1 MENNTANSV
10 LADLKE
16 RFGKAF
22 NNKERTVKEALD
34 LAYADMSRRA
44 QNHRGTNKSSSI
56 GYLLEEGSPFLEV
69 INGEKTFKDQKEFDD
84 WHQGICETL
93 KKRMTGN
100 LFEGTIGKAQKV
112 INMAFKYLMYTD
124 KPCTE
129 LHDYCHMTLDSY
141 TLTWYKRVTGKKGSY
156 TWSQID
162 NYNEYLLIQE
172 EIRSYL
178 SDNPAYSVDIA
189 ELGKFAIE
197 RLPEQ
202 PIQAEFIVW
211 KGETLSKKYNELVK
225 SINSYKKSGITEDAW
240 LIGEKFS
247 QFLKN
252 IN

>member
-1 MENNTANSV
+1 M
-10 LADLKE
+10 KE
-16 RFGKAF
+16 SFGKAF

-44 QNHRGTNKSSSI
+44 QNHKDTNKSASI
-56 GYLLEEGSPFLEV
+56 GYLLEESSPFLKV
-69 INGEKTFKDQKEFDD
+69 INREKTFKDQKEFDD

-93 KKRMTGN
+93 KERMTRN
-100 LFEGTIGKAQKV
+100 LFEGTIGRAQKV
-112 INMAFKYLMYTD
+112 INMAFKYLRCCCDAGEYPD
-124 KPCTE
+124 HFKF
-129 LHDYCHMTLDSY
+129 CHMTLDSY
-141 TLTWYKRVTGKKGSY
+141 TLTWYKRVTGKKEAY
-156 TWSQID
+156 TWSKID
-162 NYNEYLLIQE
+162 DYDKYLLIQE

-211 KGETLSKKYNELVK
+211 KGETLSKKYNELVG